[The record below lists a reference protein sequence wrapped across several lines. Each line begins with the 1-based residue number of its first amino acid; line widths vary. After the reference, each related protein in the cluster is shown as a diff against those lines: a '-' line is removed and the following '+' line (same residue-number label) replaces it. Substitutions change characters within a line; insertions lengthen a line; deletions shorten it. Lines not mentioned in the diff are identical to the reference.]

1 MDIIVL
7 FFLCRHIGKVAIR
20 KGEKSSKWILVTI
33 GAWVLSEVGGLALA
47 VVIFG
52 TDNIIGLSLIGFMC
66 ALGSYLVVKAQLDKV
81 PDIED
86 DIEGI

>member
-7 FFLCRHIGKVAIR
+7 FFLCRHIGKVAAR
-20 KGEKSSKWILVTI
+20 KGEKSSKWILITI
-33 GAWVLSEVGGLALA
+33 GAWLLSEVGGLALA
-47 VVIFG
+47 ATIFG

-66 ALGSYLVVKAQLDKV
+66 ALGSYLLVKAQLEKL

-86 DIEGI
+86 HIEGV